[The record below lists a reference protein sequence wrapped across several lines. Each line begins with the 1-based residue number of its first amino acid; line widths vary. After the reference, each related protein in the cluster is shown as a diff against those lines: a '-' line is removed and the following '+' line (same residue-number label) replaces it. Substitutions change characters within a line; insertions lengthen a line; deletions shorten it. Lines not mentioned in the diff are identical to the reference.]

1 MNQELIV
8 ILNSLYKL
16 DRHLLVMLH
25 VNIYNPTNSIRHT
38 SKCQG
43 VYCTYCPLASYKIKT
58 DHLKETIIQIAD
70 LSEGLRP

>member
-1 MNQELIV
+1 MNRELIV

-25 VNIYNPTNSIRHT
+25 ISIYNPPNSIPHP

-58 DHLKETIIQIAD
+58 DYLKETIIQIAD
-70 LSEGLRP
+70 LS

>member
-1 MNQELIV
+1 MNRELIV

-16 DRHLLVMLH
+16 DRQLLVMLH
-25 VNIYNPTNSIRHT
+25 ISIYNPPNSISHT

-58 DHLKETIIQIAD
+58 DYLKKTIIQIAD
-70 LSEGLRP
+70 LS

>member
-16 DRHLLVMLH
+16 ERRLLVMLH
-25 VNIYNPTNSIRHT
+25 ISIYNPRHSIRHT

-43 VYCTYCPLASYKIKT
+43 VSCTYCPLASYKIEK
-58 DHLKETIIQIAD
+58 DYLKETIIQIAD
-70 LSEGLRP
+70 LS

>member
-16 DRHLLVMLH
+16 DRQFAVMLH
-25 VNIYNPTNSIRHT
+25 TNVLNPRHSIRHT
-38 SKCQG
+38 SKCEG
-43 VYCTYCPLASYKIKT
+43 VYCNYCPLASYKIKP

-70 LSEGLRP
+70 LS

>member
-16 DRHLLVMLH
+16 DRQFAVMLH
-25 VNIYNPTNSIRHT
+25 TSIFNSPNLISHT
-38 SKCQG
+38 SKCEG
-43 VYCTYCPLASYKIKT
+43 VHCNYCPLATYKIKI

-70 LSEGLRP
+70 LS

>member
-1 MNQELIV
+1 MNRELIL

-25 VNIYNPTNSIRHT
+25 ISIYNPRRSIRHT

-43 VYCTYCPLASYKIKT
+43 VCCTYCPLASYKIKA
-58 DHLKETIIQIAD
+58 DYLKETIIQIAD
-70 LSEGLRP
+70 LS